1 MGLQSD
7 FDIHTI
13 DTGFHRP
20 HFDAAY
26 LVVDEGVAAL
36 VDSGINASLPM
47 VLATLAQRGLA
58 VDDVRYLILTHV
70 HLDHAGGAGQLMQ
83 CLPNATLIVH
93 PRGARHMI
101 DPTALIAGAS
111 AVYGSDEVQRTYGD
125 LVAVPPERVQT
136 VADGERIRIGRRE
149 LEVFDAPG
157 HARHHIVIH
166 DPAAAAFF
174 TGDTFGLSY
183 REFDTAQGPWIMP
196 TSTPV
201 QFEPEPLKQSIARMM
216 RASPQRMYLTHYGRV
231 EAPQRLAALLAVQID
246 AMVEIAQTSNRRYAG
261 SDRHKAIC
269 EGLTRLYLDGLAAHG
284 VRLGED
290 AIRSLLAM
298 DIELNAQGL
307 ASWLDRAR

>member
-1 MGLQSD
+1 MQSD

-47 VLATLAQRGLA
+47 VLATLAQRRLT

-83 CLPNATLIVH
+83 CLPKATLIVH
-93 PRGARHMI
+93 ARGARHMI

-111 AVYGSDEVQRTYGD
+111 AVYGRDEVERTYGH
-125 LVAVPPERVQT
+125 LVAVQPERIQT
-136 VADGERIRIGRRE
+136 VTDGERIRIGRRE

-157 HARHHIVIH
+157 HARHHIVVH

-196 TSTPV
+196 TTTPV
-201 QFEPEPLKQSIARMM
+201 QFEPEPMKQSIARMM
-216 RASPQRMYLTHYGRV
+216 RASPERMYLTHYGRV
-231 EAPQRLAALLAVQID
+231 EAPQRLAALLVAQID
-246 AMVEIAQTSNRRYAG
+246 TMVEIAQASNRRYSG

-284 VRLGED
+284 VGLGED
-290 AIRSLLAM
+290 AVRSLLAM

>member
-13 DTGFHRP
+13 DTGFHRAN
-20 HFDAAY
+20 FDAAY
-26 LVVDEGVAAL
+26 LLVDQGVAAL
-36 VDSGINASLPM
+36 IDSGINASLPT
-47 VLATLAQRGLA
+47 VLSTLASRGIA
-58 VDDVRYLILTHV
+58 AEQVRYLILTHV

-83 CLPNATLIVH
+83 HLPNAVLIVH

-111 AVYGSDEVQRTYGD
+111 AVYGSDEVQRTYGN

-149 LEVFDAPG
+149 LEIFDAPG

-166 DPAAAAFF
+166 DPNAAAFF

-183 REFDTAQGPWIMP
+183 REFDTGLGPWIMP
-196 TSTPV
+196 TTTPV
-201 QFEPEPLKQSIARMM
+201 QFEPEPLKHSIARMI
-216 RASPQRMYLTHYGRV
+216 RACPERMYLTHYGRV
-231 EAPQRLAALLAVQID
+231 EEPQRLATSLTAQID
-246 AMVEIAQTSNRRYAG
+246 AMVEIAQTSHQRFAG
-261 SDRHKAIC
+261 RDRHKAIC
-269 EGLTRLYLDGLAAHG
+269 EGLTRLYLDGLTAHG
-284 VRLGED
+284 VRLSED
-290 AIRSLLAM
+290 AVLSLLAM

-307 ASWLDRAR
+307 ASWLDKS

>member
-1 MGLQSD
+1 VGLQSD

-47 VLATLAQRGLA
+47 VLATLAQRRLT

-83 CLPNATLIVH
+83 CLPKATLIVH
-93 PRGARHMI
+93 ARGARHMI

-111 AVYGSDEVQRTYGD
+111 AVYGRDEVERTYGH
-125 LVAVPPERVQT
+125 LVAVQPERIQT
-136 VADGERIRIGRRE
+136 VTDGERIRIGRRE

-157 HARHHIVIH
+157 HARHHIVVH

-196 TSTPV
+196 TTTPV
-201 QFEPEPLKQSIARMM
+201 QFEPEPMKQSIARMM
-216 RASPQRMYLTHYGRV
+216 RASPERMYLTHYGRV
-231 EAPQRLAALLAVQID
+231 EAPQRLAALLVAQID
-246 AMVEIAQTSNRRYAG
+246 TMVEIAQASNRRYSG

-284 VRLGED
+284 VGLGED
-290 AIRSLLAM
+290 AVRSLLAM

>member
-47 VLATLAQRGLA
+47 VLATLAQRRLT

-83 CLPNATLIVH
+83 CLPKATLIVH
-93 PRGARHMI
+93 ARGARHMI

-111 AVYGSDEVQRTYGD
+111 AVYGRDEVERTYGH
-125 LVAVPPERVQT
+125 LVAVQPERIQT
-136 VADGERIRIGRRE
+136 VTDGERIRIGRRE

-157 HARHHIVIH
+157 HARHHIVVH

-196 TSTPV
+196 TTTPV
-201 QFEPEPLKQSIARMM
+201 QFEPEPMKQSIARMM
-216 RASPQRMYLTHYGRV
+216 RASPERMYLTHYGRV
-231 EAPQRLAALLAVQID
+231 EAPQRLAALLVAQID
-246 AMVEIAQTSNRRYAG
+246 TMVEIAQASNRRYSG

-284 VRLGED
+284 VGLGED
-290 AIRSLLAM
+290 AVRSLLAM

>member
-1 MGLQSD
+1 VGLQSD

-13 DTGFHRP
+13 DTGFHRT

-36 VDSGINASLPM
+36 IDSGINASLPI
-47 VLATLAQRGLA
+47 VLSTLAQRGLA

-70 HLDHAGGAGQLMQ
+70 HLDHAGGAGQLMR